1 MSELLNG
8 LIYKIVSIWEI
19 ERDDIYIGSTVR
31 LLDDEFQEHVTNY
44 NRPIKKVMYDT
55 ERLFKKYGSKY
66 CKIILIES
74 FPCNSIEA
82 LEKRTKEIIR
92 QL

>member
-31 LLDDEFQEHVTNY
+31 LLDDEFQEHVANY
-44 NRPIKKVMYDT
+44 NRPIKKVMYGT
-55 ERLFKKYGSKY
+55 ERLFTPF
-66 CKIILIES
+66 LI
-74 FPCNSIEA
+74 
-82 LEKRTKEIIR
+82 
-92 QL
+92 